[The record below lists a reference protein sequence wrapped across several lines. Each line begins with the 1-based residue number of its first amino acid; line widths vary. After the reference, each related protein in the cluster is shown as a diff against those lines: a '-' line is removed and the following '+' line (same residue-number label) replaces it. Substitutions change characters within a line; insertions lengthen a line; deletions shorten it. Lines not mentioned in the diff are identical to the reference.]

1 MLSSPIKVY
10 EYYSE
15 QSILV
20 AISYFRAQQIPS
32 WTKEVRPFIILLMEL
47 FKFILTFDEAQLY
60 AIRLVFAQNSFQAWM
75 CILPLSEP
83 DTIRS
88 TRFS

>member
-20 AISYFRAQQIPS
+20 AISYFRTQQIAS

-60 AIRLVFAQNSFQAWM
+60 AIRL
-75 CILPLSEP
+75 ILLK
-83 DTIRS
+83 
-88 TRFS
+88 TRFKL

>member
-1 MLSSPIKVY
+1 MLSSPIKAY

-20 AISYFRAQQIPS
+20 AISYFRAQQIAS

-47 FKFILTFDEAQLY
+47 FKFILTFDEAKLY
-60 AIRLVFAQNSFQAWM
+60 AIRL
-75 CILPLSEP
+75 ILLK
-83 DTIRS
+83 
-88 TRFS
+88 TRFKL

>member
-32 WTKEVRPFIILLMEL
+32 GTKEVRPFIILLMEL

-60 AIRLVFAQNSFQAWM
+60 AIRL
-75 CILPLSEP
+75 ILLQ
-83 DTIRS
+83 
-88 TRFS
+88 TRFKL